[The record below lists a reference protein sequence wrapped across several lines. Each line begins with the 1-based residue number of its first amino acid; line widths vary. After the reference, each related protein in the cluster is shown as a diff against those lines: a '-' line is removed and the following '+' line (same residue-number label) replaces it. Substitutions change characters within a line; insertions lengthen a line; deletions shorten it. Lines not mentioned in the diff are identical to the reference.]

1 MNKERYNQIIDEV
14 YENYCKN
21 VSNEIVNVG
30 DTFIDTKRNL
40 ISTCKRKEIGTS
52 KKVPILICEYE
63 GCYIEEDC
71 KKILSQEEFINR
83 CKTDDALSIKWREE
97 YRDFRYGSK
106 EEIEHLSK
114 HYKTDPEF
122 SEKWG
127 LKIEERELSWEE
139 RRDLLTPSQY
149 DGTALN
155 KYGKEDCRFG
165 DISPFTDKVIHYWL
179 DLHNIP
185 TKLITL
191 TYNNETVESYDLVI

>member
-1 MNKERYNQIIDEV
+1 MNKEQQQIIDEA
-14 YENYCKN
+14 YELYL
-21 VSNEIVNVG
+21 NE
-30 DTFIDTKRNL
+30 TKIYHYPDSL
-40 ISTCKRKEIGTS
+40 
-52 KKVPILICEYE
+52 
-63 GCYIEEDC
+63 
-71 KKILSQEEFINR
+71 ILSKEEFINKI
-83 CKTDDALSIKWREE
+83 KTN
-97 YRDFRYGSK
+97 
-106 EEIEHLSK
+106 
-114 HYKTDPEF
+114 PEF
-122 SEKWG
+122 SETWG

-191 TYNNETVESYDLVI
+191 DYKQEKIYYYE